1 VPVWPRALLLAATV
15 LGVGSVSHGLADG
28 LLPGP
33 TTMLVL
39 LAVATAVLAP
49 FLRSAAGPASPLRLV
64 VLTVGGQAIVHLVL
78 GATAG
83 HTGPAAAH
91 GPGRV
96 PVLTGALPGSPL
108 QPHTVDGRR
117 VGSLMDQALAPTPVS
132 GSGDG
137 PLGQLLAHP
146 LGHALAGG
154 PWMLLAHTAAATA
167 LGLWLALGERALWE
181 LLVLLA
187 VRARRA
193 CVTVDP
199 ATRLRTAYAL
209 LASLPDPALARPVVA
224 PPPVLRPAGRHH
236 PRAVTRRGPPLLLG
250 S

>member
-1 VPVWPRALLLAATV
+1 MPVWPRALLLAATV
-15 LGVGSVSHGLADG
+15 LGVGSVSHVLADG

-33 TTMLVL
+33 ATMLVL
-39 LAVATAVLAP
+39 LAVATVALAP
-49 FLRSAAGPASPLRLV
+49 FLRSSVGPAGPLRLV
-64 VLTVGGQAIVHLVL
+64 LLTVGGQAMVHLVL
-78 GATAG
+78 GAGAG
-83 HTGPAAAH
+83 HTGPAA
-91 GPGRV
+91 PV
-96 PVLTGALPGSPL
+96 PTGTLTGRLPTSAL

-117 VGSLMDQALAPTPVS
+117 VGSLMDQAVAAPRV
-132 GSGDG
+132 GGAGDG
-137 PLGQLLAHP
+137 PLAHLLD
-146 LGHALAGG
+146 HALAGG
-154 PWMLLAHTAAATA
+154 PWMLLTHTAAAA
-167 LGLWLALGERALWE
+167 AVGLWLALGERALWE

-193 CVTVDP
+193 CVTADP
-199 ATRLRTAYAL
+199 TTRLRAAYAV